1 LFQIDLFYL
10 RKEKENYLSSKMML
24 VIYLLLFVSS
34 TSCLIY
40 RDEIIVSSKEI
51 EEINDE
57 NENAYSPLVYCD
69 FL

>member
-1 LFQIDLFYL
+1 MS
-10 RKEKENYLSSKMML
+10 NKMIL
-24 VIYLLLFVSS
+24 IILILILISN

-51 EEINDE
+51 EEILDE
-57 NENAYSPLVYCD
+57 NINPYTPLVPCH

>member
-1 LFQIDLFYL
+1 
-10 RKEKENYLSSKMML
+10 MML